1 MAVEEIDARVAPD
14 AVLLAIHGV
23 EAACSQLDPFREPSL
38 SLAFYRH
45 WSDGIRRRFVARD
58 GAEIVGAAV
67 LMVPTPSFVQAEIYV
82 RPGAR
87 RSGHGTA
94 LLAALRAA
102 AQEAGVTS
110 FFAHHDDAAGAAF
123 ARAAGA
129 VDDQRD
135 VVAELRLRDA
145 RLVEPVL
152 PPGWRLVSWR
162 GAVSDALV
170 ESYARARAA
179 IDDAPTPGDLVYDAI
194 DVLWVRAMEATAGA
208 RGREIHATV
217 AVSNDGE
224 VGAFTDLRTSPP
236 PSPFASTDDTATVP
250 HARRLGLATAVKR
263 ESLRLLR
270 DNRPDVEVVRT
281 TNAEDNTGMRAVNTA
296 LGFVPVLV
304 QTTTVLTL

>member
-1 MAVEEIDARVAPD
+1 LAIEEIDARVAPD
-14 AVLLAIHGV
+14 ALLLAIHDV
-23 EAACSQLDPFREPSL
+23 EAACSQLEPFREPSL

-67 LMVPTPSFVQAEIYV
+67 LMVPTPTFVQVEIFV
-82 RPGAR
+82 RPDAR
-87 RSGHGTA
+87 RRGHGTG
-94 LLAALRAA
+94 LLAAVRAA
-102 AQEAGVTS
+102 AEEAGAAS
-110 FFAHHDDAAGAAF
+110 FFAHHDDEAGAAF
-123 ARAAGA
+123 ASAAGA

-135 VVAELRLRDA
+135 IVSEFRLRDA
-145 RLVEPVL
+145 ALPEPVV
-152 PPGWRLVSWR
+152 PPGWRLVSWQ
-162 GAVSDALV
+162 GVAPTWLI

-179 IDDAPTPGDLVYDAI
+179 IDDAPAPGSFVYDAI
-194 DVLWVRAMEATAGA
+194 DVPWVRAMEATAAA

-217 AVSNDGE
+217 AVDDDGE
-224 VGAFTDLRTSPP
+224 VGAFTDLRTSAP
-236 PSPFASTDDTATVP
+236 PSPFASTDDTATLP

-263 ESLRLLR
+263 EALRSLRDR
-270 DNRPDVEVVRT
+270 RPDVEVVRT